1 VPPVQRGA
9 APVGAVRQRRAH
21 AGRDAPPA
29 HLRPGSCGLV
39 LQARRRQ
46 RRARTLRA
54 CGPAGQK
61 LRGAG
66 RRARVAAQVDF
77 IIGQLKAHADAA
89 KLLAEL
95 QPVLDEEAPGFVLK
109 LFRSVIF
116 DTEKQALGLLEA

>member
-1 VPPVQRGA
+1 
-9 APVGAVRQRRAH
+9 
-21 AGRDAPPA
+21 
-29 HLRPGSCGLV
+29 V
-39 LQARRRQ
+39 LQGRRHQ
-46 RRARTLRA
+46 CSARTPRA
-54 CGPAGQK
+54 CGPAG
-61 LRGAG
+61 GSAAPADAG
-66 RRARVAAQVDF
+66 TAAQVDF

>member
-1 VPPVQRGA
+1 
-9 APVGAVRQRRAH
+9 VR
-21 AGRDAPPA
+21 AGGQLRDRLPT
-29 HLRPGSCGLV
+29 
-39 LQARRRQ
+39 Q
-46 RRARTLRA
+46 
-54 CGPAGQK
+54 GP
-61 LRGAG
+61 L
-66 RRARVAAQVDF
+66 AQVDF